1 VPRGSVGR
9 YRHHLYALLGYLAL
23 TLVMTYPLVRE
34 VGRAIPGDGFDGW
47 QNVWNLWWVKRALL
61 VEGTNPYFTRFID
74 YPNGVYLYFHTL
86 NIFNGLTFLPFSLNA
101 GLLVAYDAAVVFSFV
116 VGGYGTYLLAL
127 YVIRQATQAQTKPYL
142 TAESAEG
149 AETTTKIS
157 ANSAYSAVNLSSGTR
172 NAQLAAFVGG
182 AIFTFSPYHM
192 AHLLGHMQLI
202 SLEWI
207 PFYALFVLFQIDK
220 AAKRQIS
227 QSANQQ
233 SAVRGQRPAI
243 SNQRSAASQSPIS
256 NLQPPTSNLQ
266 SPTSNL
272 QSLISNLQPLI
283 LPALFLVL
291 IAACDWY
298 YAFYMALFTGLYLL
312 WTIWRRRVWRRPALA
327 VAATGLLFVVATSP
341 VLVPMIRESLAS
353 DYMVPPADS
362 VERLSADLTAFVTP
376 SELHPVWGGLVA
388 GWANTFT
395 ATTSERTVFAGYSVL
410 ALAVLALWTRRRT
423 AGFWGIGALAFAV
436 LALGPV
442 LHVGGQAQLAGV
454 GPIPMPYALL
464 RQAIP
469 FLRISRSVSRFDVV
483 VMLCLAALAALGL
496 SWLLDRV
503 GQFGQKRV
511 SWLAVG
517 ALALVGLEFW
527 VAPYPLSYPET
538 RPFHTQLAQ
547 EAGQFAVMDIPMDYW
562 DRPANLLYQTVHQKP
577 MVSGYTSRS
586 NPRAPADR
594 TPVLQTF
601 RYLAP
606 DINAADPRALAAT
619 VLADLDVRYVIVHK
633 NDLPPGDYR
642 QTVLSTADDVFQGW
656 PVVVD
661 DDWLK
666 VYRVPPPDARLPYL
680 VLGEG
685 WAPRE
690 VRDGGPIRALAGPV
704 ATLLVRLPAAQA
716 VRLEINAYSLD
727 GRSSLEVRSGEQ
739 VAGVYALGGQP
750 AVITTPAMSLPAG
763 ESVVELRAGP
773 VPAKVVVTQVK
784 LIVQP

>member
-1 VPRGSVGR
+1 VPQGSAGR

-34 VGRAIPGDGFDGW
+34 LGRAIPGDGFDGW

-86 NIFNGLTFLPFSLNA
+86 NIFNGLTFLPVSLGA
-101 GLLVAYDAAVVFSFV
+101 GLLVAYDAAVIFSFV
-116 VGGYGTYLLAL
+116 IGGYGTYLLAL
-127 YVIRQATQAQTKPYL
+127 YVIHRATQVRHEPPTGQDF
-142 TAESAEG
+142 TAENARSAE
-149 AETTTKIS
+149 TKTKIS
-157 ANSAYSAVNLSSGTR
+157 ANSALSAVNSFSAMR
-172 NAQLAAFVGG
+172 RPQLAAFVGG

-207 PFYALFVLFQIDK
+207 PFYALFALIQIDK
-220 AAKRQIS
+220 AAVSRPTGRLRS
-227 QSANQQ
+227 Q
-233 SAVRGQRPAI
+233 P
-243 SNQRSAASQSPIS
+243 SAANRQPPVISQSPIS
-256 NLQPPTSNLQ
+256 NLQ
-266 SPTSNL
+266 SPISNL
-272 QSLISNLQPLI
+272 QSLL

-291 IAACDWY
+291 VAACDWY

-312 WTIWRRRVWRRPALA
+312 WTIWRRRTWQRPALA

-341 VLVPMIRESLAS
+341 VLVPMIRESRTS
-353 DYMVPPADS
+353 DYMVPAADS

-388 GWANTFT
+388 GWANNFT
-395 ATTSERTVFAGYSVL
+395 ATTSERTVFAGYTVL
-410 ALAVLALWTRRRT
+410 ALAILALRARRRA
-423 AGFWGIGALAFAV
+423 AGFWGLCALAYAA

-442 LHVGGQAQLAGV
+442 LHVGGQAQIAGV

-464 RQAIP
+464 RLAVP
-469 FLRISRSVSRFDVV
+469 FLKISRSVSRFDVV
-483 VMLCLAALAALGL
+483 VMLCLAVLAALGL

-503 GQFGQKRV
+503 RQPGKERAA
-511 SWLAVG
+511 WLAAG

-527 VAPYPLSYPET
+527 VAPYPVAYPET
-538 RPFHTQLAQ
+538 RPFHYQLAQ
-547 EAGQFAVMDIPMDYW
+547 EPGQFAVMDIPMDYW
-562 DRPANLLYQTVHQKP
+562 DRPGNLLYQTVHQKP

-601 RYLAP
+601 RYLGP
-606 DINAADPRALAAT
+606 DVNTADPRALAAT

-642 QTVLSTADDVFQGW
+642 QIVLSTADDVFRGW

-666 VYRVPPPDARLPYL
+666 VYRVPPPGARLPYL
-680 VLGEG
+680 VLGDG

-690 VRDGGPIRALAGPV
+690 VGGGGPARALAASA

-716 VRLEINAYSLD
+716 VRLEITAYSLD
-727 GRSSLEVRSGEQ
+727 GGGSLEVRSGEQ
-739 VAGVYALGGQP
+739 SAGVYPLGGQP
-750 AVITTPAMSLPAG
+750 ASITTPALSLPAG

-773 VPAKVVVTQVK
+773 VPARVIVTQVK
-784 LIVQP
+784 LVTN

>member
-1 VPRGSVGR
+1 VPQGSVGR

-34 VGRAIPGDGFDGW
+34 LGRAIPGDGFDGW

-86 NIFNGLTFLPFSLNA
+86 NIFNGLTFLPFSLGA

-116 VGGYGTYLLAL
+116 AGGYGAYLLAL
-127 YVIRQATQAQTKPYL
+127 YVMRQAVQVRNDPPVGRNL
-142 TAESAEG
+142 TAEKAEA
-149 AETTTKIS
+149 AETTTKFS
-157 ANSAYSAVNLSSGTR
+157 AHSAYSAVNLFSAGR

-207 PFYALFVLFQIDK
+207 PFYALFVLVQIDK
-220 AAKRQIS
+220 AA
-227 QSANQQ
+227 
-233 SAVRGQRPAI
+233 VGGQRSSVKRPRPAG
-243 SNQRSAASQSPIS
+243 ASQPVLASGPGGG
-256 NLQPPTSNLQ
+256 QPPTSNLQ
-266 SPTSNL
+266 S
-272 QSLISNLQPLI
+272 LI
-283 LPALFLVL
+283 LPALCLVL

-312 WTIWRRRVWRRPALA
+312 WTVWRRRIWQRPALA
-327 VAATGLLFVVATSP
+327 VAAIGLLFVVATSP
-341 VLVPMIRESLAS
+341 VLVPMIRESQAS

-362 VERLSADLTAFVTP
+362 VELLSADLTAFVTP

-388 GWANTFT
+388 GWANNFT

-410 ALAVLALWTRRRT
+410 ALAVLAVWTRRR
-423 AGFWGIGALAFAV
+423 AASFWGLCALAFAI

-442 LHVGGQAQLAGV
+442 LHVGGQDEIAGV
-454 GPIPMPYALL
+454 GPLPMPYALL

-469 FLRISRSVSRFDVV
+469 FLKISRSVSRFDVV
-483 VMLCLAALAALGL
+483 VMLCLAVLAALGL
-496 SWLLDRV
+496 SWLLNRV
-503 GQFGQKRV
+503 SQLDKKRA
-511 SWLAVG
+511 SWLAAG

-527 VAPYPLSYPET
+527 VAPYPVTYPET
-538 RPFHTQLAQ
+538 RPFHYQLAQ
-547 EAGQFAVMDIPMDYW
+547 EAGQFAVMDIPMDFW
-562 DRPANLLYQTVHQKP
+562 DRPGNLLYQTVHQKP

-601 RYLAP
+601 RYLGP
-606 DINAADPRALAAT
+606 DINIADPRTLAAT

-642 QTVLSTADDVFQGW
+642 QTVLSTADDLFQGW

-680 VLGEG
+680 VLGDG

-690 VRDGGPIRALAGPV
+690 VRDGGPARAIAASD

-716 VRLEINAYSLD
+716 VRLEITAYSPD
-727 GRSSLEVRSGEQ
+727 GESSLEIRSGEQ
-739 VAGVYALGGQP
+739 VAGVYSLGGQP
-750 AVITTPAMSLPAG
+750 AVITPPAMSLPAG

-773 VPAKVVVTQVK
+773 VPARVVVTQVK
-784 LIVQP
+784 LTQ

>member
-1 VPRGSVGR
+1 VPQGSVGR

-34 VGRAIPGDGFDGW
+34 LGRAIPGDGFDGW

-86 NIFNGLTFLPFSLNA
+86 NIFNGLTFLPFSLGA

-116 VGGYGTYLLAL
+116 MGGYGAYLLAL
-127 YVIRQATQAQTKPYL
+127 YVIRQAVQVRNDPPVGRNL
-142 TAESAEG
+142 TAENAEA
-149 AETTTKIS
+149 AEITTKFS
-157 ANSAYSAVNLSSGTR
+157 AHYAYSAVNLFSAAR

-207 PFYALFVLFQIDK
+207 PFYALFVLVQIDK
-220 AAKRQIS
+220 S
-227 QSANQQ
+227 TNQQ
-233 SAVRGQRPAI
+233 I
-243 SNQRSAASQSPIS
+243 SNQRSAVGRQSSHVKRQTSAIGQSPI
-256 NLQPPTSNLQ
+256 LPTLC
-266 SPTSNL
+266 
-272 QSLISNLQPLI
+272 
-283 LPALFLVL
+283 LVL
-291 IAACDWY
+291 VAACDWY
-298 YAFYMALFTGLYLL
+298 YAFYMVLFTGLYLL
-312 WTIWRRRVWRRPALA
+312 WTIWRRRTWQRPTLA

-341 VLVPMIRESLAS
+341 VLVPMIRESQTS

-362 VERLSADLTAFVTP
+362 VELLSADLTAFVTP

-388 GWANTFT
+388 VWANNFT

-410 ALAVLALWTRRRT
+410 ALAVLAVWTRRRA
-423 AGFWGIGALAFAV
+423 AGFWGLCALAFAV

-442 LHVGGQAQLAGV
+442 LHVGGQDEIAGV

-469 FLRISRSVSRFDVV
+469 FLKISRSVSRFDVV
-483 VMLCLAALAALGL
+483 VMLCLAVLAALGL
-496 SWLLDRV
+496 SWLLNRV
-503 GQFGQKRV
+503 GQLDKKRV
-511 SWLAVG
+511 SWLAAG

-527 VAPYPLSYPET
+527 VAPYPVTYPET
-538 RPFHTQLAQ
+538 RPFHYQLAQ

-562 DRPANLLYQTVHQKP
+562 DRPGNLLNQTVHQKP

-666 VYRVPPPDARLPYL
+666 VYRVPPPDTRLPYL
-680 VLGEG
+680 VLGDG

-690 VRDGGPIRALAGPV
+690 VRDGGPARAIAASD

-716 VRLEINAYSLD
+716 VRLEITAYSPD
-727 GRSSLEVRSGEQ
+727 GESLLEIRSGEQ
-739 VAGVYALGGQP
+739 VAGVYPLGGQP
-750 AVITTPAMSLPAG
+750 AAITSPAMSLPAG

-773 VPAKVVVTQVK
+773 VPARVVVMQVK
-784 LIVQP
+784 LIP